1 MDCIFEH
8 VVNEVG
14 TGFDEV
20 VERLQNL
27 QILSLLLMEDVEPI
41 LILVKFHFADS
52 LFELIPLLLNHLL
65 SFFYFL
71 FLVLQLFYFFVNLFF
86 HHLKQV
92 LMLNLELVHNSSE
105 GLLQFVNLFVKLFP
119 DFHFK
124 FVVQVLVD
132 CDALIVFI
140 NLDDH
145 LLDHFLHF
153 FNFG

>member
-1 MDCIFEH
+1 
-8 VVNEVG
+8 
-14 TGFDEV
+14 
-20 VERLQNL
+20 
-27 QILSLLLMEDVEPI
+27 
-41 LILVKFHFADS
+41 
-52 LFELIPLLLNHLL
+52 
-65 SFFYFL
+65 
-71 FLVLQLFYFFVNLFF
+71 
-86 HHLKQV
+86 
-92 LMLNLELVHNSSE
+92 MLNLELVHNSSE

>member
-65 SFFYFL
+65 SFFYFF
-71 FLVLQLFYFFVNLFF
+71 FLSCN
-86 HHLKQV
+86 
-92 LMLNLELVHNSSE
+92 
-105 GLLQFVNLFVKLFP
+105 
-119 DFHFK
+119 
-124 FVVQVLVD
+124 
-132 CDALIVFI
+132 CFI
-140 NLDDH
+140 SLSIYS
-145 LLDHFLHF
+145 FII
-153 FNFG
+153 